1 MYFIG
6 TFTRG
11 RSGWDWGRS

>member
-1 MYFIG
+1 MCFIG